1 VNHLVFETRSFP
13 HKQAYQEIPQ
23 TNKKASPEVQKSETE
38 PTSKSK
44 QASKHHTKPGLAQ
57 TPFGLG
63 FFTFQSIEAKA
74 KEKQGR
80 KERSVARTVALKI
93 ARENEPLSLATL
105 SSLSPTIAGR
115 SRSASGLV

>member
-1 VNHLVFETRSFP
+1 VFETRSFP

-74 KEKQGR
+74 KESKAER
-80 KERSVARTVALKI
+80 KGPLL
-93 ARENEPLSLATL
+93 EPWL
-105 SSLSPTIAGR
+105 
-115 SRSASGLV
+115 